1 MSCELWKFSSAA
13 TASPL
18 QPVKLSSILD
28 RNHSAALV
36 LAALLADA
44 VRQLLFATVGAV
56 GDAGGRQKV
65 MATAFGGALF
75 GVPALWIRHGKTSSK
90 LASQLLGYAAEIC
103 DNSKLAGVQ
112 PQTAT
117 TSDLRRNCDSGQN
130 G

>member
-1 MSCELWKFSSAA
+1 MSCELWKFSGAA
-13 TASPL
+13 TASPH

-75 GVPALWIRHGKTSSK
+75 GVPALWIRHGKTSSN
-90 LASQLLGYAAEIC
+90 AAEIC